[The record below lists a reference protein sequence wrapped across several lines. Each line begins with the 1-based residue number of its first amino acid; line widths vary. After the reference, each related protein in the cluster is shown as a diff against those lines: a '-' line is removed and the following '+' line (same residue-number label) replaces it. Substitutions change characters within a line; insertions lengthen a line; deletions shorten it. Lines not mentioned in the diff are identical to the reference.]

1 MAPRPRPARADRP
14 EPQPR
19 GSRPPRGRD
28 ARATTPQRGDRR
40 PDRRPAPARTPATH
54 RIEVTF
60 LPGLADVVAAEVTE
74 LLAPASPPRPV
85 PGRDD
90 TLAFMHRGP
99 LDDPRLLRLRTAVA
113 VFAVLTFDVP
123 RPKSLTSG
131 EHLPRIAAALD
142 ASARLGARRTFRFE
156 AAGRE
161 SSVFQRL
168 AALLSEASRMD
179 HRADDGEILVR
190 FRRTPGSRA
199 GGAGGARGTDRAG
212 GAGSADRAG
221 GAGGDAGWDVLV
233 RLGGPPLSAREWRVA
248 DYPGAVNATI
258 AAAIVRLAGVRARDR
273 VVNLMC
279 GSGTLLVERLLA
291 GPAAVALGVDVS
303 ADAVAA
309 TRENVAAAGLTDQ
322 VRLDVA
328 DVLAPGGTW
337 RDAGP
342 FDLVLVD
349 PPWGTTHGSHATSA
363 AVHAQLLEAAHA
375 VCAPGGRLVVLTHE
389 ITVMERCLRVAS
401 GLWQERAAVRVFA
414 KGHHPRI
421 YLLDRR

>member
-1 MAPRPRPARADRP
+1 M
-14 EPQPR
+14 
-19 GSRPPRGRD
+19 
-28 ARATTPQRGDRR
+28 
-40 PDRRPAPARTPATH
+40 
-54 RIEVTF
+54 TF
-60 LPGLADVVAAEVTE
+60 LPGLADVVADEITA
-74 LLAPASPPRPV
+74 LLAPARPPVPV

-90 TLAFMHRGP
+90 TLAFPHHGR
-99 LDDPRLLRLRTAVA
+99 LDDPRLLALRTAVA

-161 SSVFQRL
+161 STVFQRL
-168 AALLSEASRMD
+168 AAVLAEASRMD
-179 HRADDGEILVR
+179 HHADEGEILVR
-190 FRRTPGSRA
+190 FRRTPGRRAVPAEGPQRPERTGGASRGGGPARPGAGPAA
-199 GGAGGARGTDRAG
+199 GGAAGGGAAEP
-212 GAGSADRAG
+212 
-221 GAGGDAGWDVLV
+221 GWDVLV
-233 RLGGPPLSAREWRVA
+233 RLGGPPLSARAWRVA

-258 AAAIVRLAGVRARDR
+258 AAAIARLAGVRPTDR
-273 VVNLMC
+273 VANLMC

-291 GPAAVALGVDVS
+291 GPAAVAVGVDVS
-303 ADAVAA
+303 AEAVAA
-309 TRENVAAAGLTDQ
+309 TRENVAAAGLTDD

-337 RDAGP
+337 RDAAP
-342 FDLVLVD
+342 FDLLLAD

-363 AVHAQLLEAAHA
+363 AVHAGLLEAAHA

-389 ITVMERCLRVAS
+389 ITVMERCLRAAS
-401 GLWQERAAVRVFA
+401 GLWQQRAAVRVFA

-421 YLLDRR
+421 YVLDRR

>member
-1 MAPRPRPARADRP
+1 MAPRPRPSRADRP
-14 EPQPR
+14 EPR

-28 ARATTPQRGDRR
+28 ARATTPPRGDRR

-54 RIEVTF
+54 RIEVTY
-60 LPGLADVVAAEVTE
+60 LPGLADVVAAEITE
-74 LLAPASPPRPV
+74 VLAPARPPVPV

-90 TLAFMHRGP
+90 TLTFAHRGP
-99 LDDPRLLRLRTAVA
+99 LDDPRLLALRTAVA

-190 FRRTPGSRA
+190 FRRTPGARA
-199 GGAGGARGTDRAG
+199 GGTSGASGT
-212 GAGSADRAG
+212 G

-233 RLGGPPLSAREWRVA
+233 RLGGPPLSARAWRVA

-303 ADAVAA
+303 AEAVAA

>member
-19 GSRPPRGRD
+19 GSRPSRGRD